1 MKRILIEGI
10 SILLCIGIGFSI
22 VTLVNEKNSEEIQA
36 QQELKL
42 KLVEQSTT
50 KAISLLEGDGNIIKS
65 SQVEFP
71 ADDQKYAVIH
81 NDERGFTKDLYY
93 GDNNAIL
100 DVSIGQSKLSH
111 IPGQGKPILIAG
123 HNGTHFYLL
132 PSFEV
137 GDKVQIDT
145 SYGNYV
151 YEVYDSEIM
160 LAEDFQVTTLDEDEE
175 YLIMYTCYPF
185 DVVHTPQ
192 RYFVYAKKIAGPV
205 IEEDGTWKE

>member
-10 SILLCIGIGFSI
+10 SILLCIGIGYSI
-22 VTLVNEKNSEEIQA
+22 VTMVHDQTSEDIQA
-36 QQELKL
+36 QQELKV

-50 KAISLLEGDGNIIKS
+50 KAISILEGDGNIIKS

-71 ADDQKYAVIH
+71 KDFEKYAVIH

-93 GDNNAIL
+93 GDSDAVL
-100 DVSIGQSKLSH
+100 DIAIGQSRLSH

-132 PSFEV
+132 PTFEN
-137 GDKVQIDT
+137 GDKIQIDT

-151 YEVYDSEIM
+151 YEVYDNEIM
-160 LAEDFQVTTLDEDEE
+160 LAEDFKVSTLDEDEE
-175 YLIMYTCYPF
+175 YLIIYTCYPF

-205 IEEDGTWKE
+205 IEEDGTWKK

>member
-10 SILLCIGIGFSI
+10 SILLCIGIGFAI
-22 VTLVNEKNSEEIQA
+22 ITLVHDKTNEDILAK
-36 QQELKL
+36 QELKL
-42 KLVEQSTT
+42 KVVEQSTT
-50 KAISLLEGDGNIIKS
+50 KAISILEGDGNIIKS

-71 ADDQKYAVIH
+71 KDFEKYAVIH

-93 GDNNAIL
+93 GDSNEIL
-100 DVSIGQSKLSH
+100 DIAIGQSRLSH

-132 PSFEV
+132 PSFEI

-160 LAEDFQVTTLDEDEE
+160 LADDFQVSTLDENEE
-175 YLIMYTCYPF
+175 YLILYTCYPF
-185 DVVHTPQ
+185 NVVTTPQ